1 MKSLLLTLSMLFLT
15 TSVRAG
21 DFIWGPGGYVAHLEQ
36 IVGHAGRGATPEE
49 VQNAGTTSSHGTV
62 GEGMNDWA
70 EVVGYVI
77 DRDSWLRSV
86 SLTSSRASD
95 QPLTRARSTM

>member
-1 MKSLLLTLSMLFLT
+1 MKALLLTLSMLFLA

-49 VQNAGTTSSHGTV
+49 VQNASR
-62 GEGMNDWA
+62 E
-70 EVVGYVI
+70 
-77 DRDSWLRSV
+77 LRWINQNEAHLRRLMQFV
-86 SLTSSRASD
+86 SEQQAV
-95 QPLTRARSTM
+95 M